1 MRSRGLAEKL
11 GGHLAELTIVRGDDG
26 ASDSIRVAFVRGVA
40 KSDLLA
46 MMNEL
51 RSVVGVLEI
60 RT

>member
-1 MRSRGLAEKL
+1 M
-11 GGHLAELTIVRGDDG
+11 RGDDG
-26 ASDSIRVAFVRGVA
+26 ASDSIRVSFVRGVA